1 MDGARYNVFLCSS
14 SWGGSKHLKP
24 LILAEQRSFKPSLGD
39 NPPQEL
45 DPAGH
50 RTDTDQMLCLTG
62 SARLL
67 FSASIVW
74 RQAAGLCGIWFSVQ
88 KKDEESAGG
97 NRTGAGGKK
106 ASAAQLRIQ
115 KDINELNLPKTCE
128 INFPDDDDLLNFRL
142 IISPDE
148 GFYKGGKFVFSFKV
162 GQGYP
167 HDPPKVKCETMVYH
181 PNIDL
186 EGNVCLNILREDWK
200 PVLTINS
207 IIYGLQYLFLEPNP
221 EDPLN
226 KEAAE
231 VLQTNRRLFEQN
243 VHRSLRGGYVG
254 ATYFERDESY
264 QRVNSVTECFR
275 REEETTETDLS
286 SELSRQRQLLFLSD
300 DCRSNALHTQA
311 NVNMDPDYQ
320 RYLVP
325 LSHLVQVNTHRP
337 SHLSKRKFSQN
348 AEDFTETEMSRHS
361 SENSSVQNLDPADP
375 EDWYH

>member
-1 MDGARYNVFLCSS
+1 MI
-14 SWGGSKHLKP
+14 K
-24 LILAEQRSFKPSLGD
+24 
-39 NPPQEL
+39 
-45 DPAGH
+45 
-50 RTDTDQMLCLTG
+50 
-62 SARLL
+62 L
-67 FSASIVW
+67 FS
-74 RQAAGLCGIWFSVQ
+74 LKQ

-148 GFYKGGKFVFSFKV
+148 V

-243 VHRSLRGGYVG
+243 VHRTLRGGYIG
-254 ATYFERDESY
+254 STYFER
-264 QRVNSVTECFR
+264 C
-275 REEETTETDLS
+275 L
-286 SELSRQRQLLFLSD
+286 
-300 DCRSNALHTQA
+300 
-311 NVNMDPDYQ
+311 
-320 RYLVP
+320 
-325 LSHLVQVNTHRP
+325 
-337 SHLSKRKFSQN
+337 K
-348 AEDFTETEMSRHS
+348 
-361 SENSSVQNLDPADP
+361 
-375 EDWYH
+375 